1 MKQLQERVAAEGSA
15 KAIVFIKREHVAES
29 REASQI
35 QCLLDE
41 HGRMRRTLPNLNKEA
56 VNSLEQHF
64 VADHPQPMV
73 HFPFLEMVHGVVDA
87 KGLENLA
94 NHEAIHSLHHA
105 PELRAI
111 QPVATDAAEA
121 PAAGPAW
128 GISRLKAPDIWQ
140 RGFTGQHIV
149 VAHLDSGVDSTHPAL
164 RDALETY
171 AVFDI
176 SGQSVTPGEPYAGID
191 DHGTHTA
198 GTIAARS
205 VANAPVVG
213 MAPDA
218 ELIDATVVGGSTTDS
233 VSRVLAGLNWS
244 LQKGA
249 RVVSLSVGFDGY
261 DESFLP
267 VIDKLRAQKLL
278 PVVAIG
284 NDGKGRSCSPG
295 NYPNVLSV
303 GATSDGDYVEG
314 FSGSPAADS
323 EGSGPK
329 VCAPG
334 FRIKSAKPGGGYRL
348 SSGTSMATPH
358 IAGLA
363 ALLFSARPQA
373 SIDEVER
380 AIVASCSNPMQESA
394 ERIGAGIPD
403 GIAALDALL
412 RGAN

>member
-1 MKQLQERVAAEGSA
+1 MKQLQKKVAADGSA
-15 KAIVFIKREHVAES
+15 KAIVFVRREHVAES
-29 REASQI
+29 GPQSEI
-35 QCLLDE
+35 QCQLDE
-41 HGRMRRTLPNLNKEA
+41 HGRMRRTLPSLNKD
-56 VNSLEQHF
+56 VFNSLQQHF
-64 VADHPQPMV
+64 VAEHPQPMV
-73 HFPFLEMVHGVVDA
+73 HFPFLDMVHGVVDA

-94 NHEAIHSLHHA
+94 NHEATHSLHHA
-105 PELRAI
+105 PELSAI
-111 QPVATDAAEA
+111 QPVATEEAAA
-121 PAAGPAW
+121 PSAGPAW
-128 GISRLKAPDIWQ
+128 GISRLKAPEIWQ
-140 RGFTGQHIV
+140 RGYTGQHIV

-164 RDALETY
+164 RDALDKY
-171 AVFDI
+171 AVFDV
-176 SGQSVTPGEPYAGID
+176 SGQSVAPPDPYAGLD
-191 DHGTHTA
+191 EHGTHTA

-218 ELIDATVVGGSTTDS
+218 ELIDATVVGGTATDS

-244 LQKGA
+244 LEKGA

-261 DESFLP
+261 DESFLKI
-267 VIDKLRAQKLL
+267 IDTLRAQHLL
-278 PVVAIG
+278 PIVAIG

-295 NYPNVLSV
+295 NYANVLSV
-303 GATSDGDYVEG
+303 GAISDSDYVEG
-314 FSGSPAADS
+314 FSGSPAPGSA
-323 EGSGPK
+323 GSGPK

-363 ALLFSARPQA
+363 ALLLSARPQA
-373 SIDEVER
+373 SIDQVER
-380 AIVASCSNPMQESA
+380 AIVASCTNPMQESA

-412 RGAN
+412 QGAN